1 MRKRQLIEGALALV
15 AMVAFAVCFLGAA
28 MLETDNPK
36 GWALLGV
43 ALLLAVPVVIFANR
57 EEKAK

>member
-15 AMVAFAVCFLGAA
+15 AMIAFAVCFLGAA
-28 MLETDNPK
+28 MLETDNLK

-43 ALLLAVPVVIFANR
+43 ALVLAVPVVIFANR
-57 EEKAK
+57 EEKA

>member
-15 AMVAFAVCFLGAA
+15 AMIAFAVCFLGAA

-36 GWALLGV
+36 GWAMLGV

-57 EEKAK
+57 EEKA

>member
-15 AMVAFAVCFLGAA
+15 AMIAFAVCFLGAA
-28 MLETDNPK
+28 MLETDNLK

-57 EEKAK
+57 EEKA

>member
-15 AMVAFAVCFLGAA
+15 AMIAFAVCFLGAA
-28 MLETDNPK
+28 MLETDNLK
-36 GWALLGV
+36 GWGLLGV

-57 EEKAK
+57 EEKA

>member
-1 MRKRQLIEGALALV
+1 MRNRQLIEGVLALV
-15 AMVAFAVCFLGAA
+15 AMIAFAVFFLGAA

-43 ALLLAVPVVIFANR
+43 ALVLAVPVVILTNR
-57 EEKAK
+57 EEKA

>member
-15 AMVAFAVCFLGAA
+15 AMIAFAVCFLGAA
-28 MLETDNPK
+28 MLETDNLK

-43 ALLLAVPVVIFANR
+43 ALLLAVPVVILSNR

>member
-15 AMVAFAVCFLGAA
+15 AMIAFAVCFLGAA